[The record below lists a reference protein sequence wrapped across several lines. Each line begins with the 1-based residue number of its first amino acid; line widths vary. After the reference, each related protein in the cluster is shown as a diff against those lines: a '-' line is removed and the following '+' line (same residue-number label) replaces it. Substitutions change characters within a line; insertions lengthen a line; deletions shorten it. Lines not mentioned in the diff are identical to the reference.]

1 MNENFKLDFLY
12 NKYRENKNS
21 HVYLVETNSIENAI
35 QDIKKLIIQINKDK
49 DLDIEKLVESDSLPT
64 LSIIKPQQQEI
75 VKDDIE
81 KLIINL
87 QRIPVIT
94 KENYFIISEAE
105 RLNHKSGNQM
115 LKIIEEPETDILGF
129 FVCLNSD
136 NVMPTIQSRTQLI
149 NLKYDIIS
157 VYDDEII
164 NDSIKYFKEYH
175 ENAIILVNKYYV
187 DKYKDNKSMNQFIE
201 CLINEENKYISS
213 LDKFDIIK
221 KENKILELLFEL
233 QKSINNNCNS
243 NLELD
248 KFIIEVNKLK

>member
-1 MNENFKLDFLY
+1 MKDHFKLDFLY

-21 HVYLVETNSIENAI
+21 HVYLVETNSIDNAVE
-35 QDIKKLIIQINKDK
+35 DIKELLIKINEDQSGEIDKLIN
-49 DLDIEKLVESDSLPT
+49 SDNLPT

-75 VKDDIE
+75 IKDDIE

-94 KENYFIISEAE
+94 KENYFIICEAE

-129 FVCLNSD
+129 FICLNSD

-149 NLKYDIIS
+149 NLKYDIKSSYDEDVIS
-157 VYDDEII
+157 DAK
-164 NDSIKYFKEYH
+164 KYFKEYH
-175 ENAIILVNKYYV
+175 NKTNIFINKYYV
-187 DKYKDNKSMNQFIE
+187 DKYKDNKLMNQFIE

-213 LDKFDIIK
+213 LNKFDIIK
-221 KENKILELLFEL
+221 KENLILELLFKL
-233 QKSINNNCNS
+233 QKAINNNCNS

-248 KFIIEVNKLK
+248 KFIIEVNKL